1 MYEYVRNNETIELPK
16 RRVNIKEIEV
26 LEINGNIVKFKT
38 TVSKGTY
45 IRSLIRD
52 IAYKLET
59 YASMTDL
66 IRTKQGKFN
75 IEEAYTVSDIR
86 NGNYNLKEEADA
98 LDIEELNIDQELY
111 KKIDNGLPF
120 EKEYQKEYILFIYN
134 NEKIA
139 IYKYNG
145 IEYRMYLKLN
155 V

>member
-1 MYEYVRNNETIELPK
+1 
-16 RRVNIKEIEV
+16 
-26 LEINGNIVKFKT
+26 
-38 TVSKGTY
+38 
-45 IRSLIRD
+45 
-52 IAYKLET
+52 
-59 YASMTDL
+59 MTDL

-98 LDIEELNIDQELY
+98 LDIKELNIDQELY

>member
-1 MYEYVRNNETIELPK
+1 MNIELPK

-134 NEKIA
+134 
-139 IYKYNG
+139 
-145 IEYRMYLKLN
+145 
-155 V
+155 